1 MPDEKI
7 VAAELKVN
15 QGSHML
21 TPFRIA
27 DVSENGEFSGIVKF
41 CLIGL
46 LLTLVFVIAVRLTLS
61 EWLEFV
67 PGE

>member
-1 MPDEKI
+1 
-7 VAAELKVN
+7 
-15 QGSHML
+15 ML